1 MNFQSVVEDVKGR
14 VETISGHGQKVAE
27 ISIDSLKAAGDVV
40 VGGYK
45 SLLTENTT
53 AAKEIYSAA
62 VTSFEKAKTDGLKAI
77 AADPIS
83 YLPATDTL
91 TAPFSQTVTVVS
103 RTGEELYKV
112 VKTGVETIQA
122 QLTGKSPIVAKATK
136 VAKSTT
142 KKATAT
148 VKKVVKAAEK
158 AAE

>member
-27 ISIDSLKAAGDVV
+27 ISIDSLKQVGDVV

-45 SLLTENTT
+45 SLVTENTT

-62 VTSFEKAKTDGLKAI
+62 VSSFEKAKTDGLKAI

-91 TAPFSQTVTVVS
+91 VAPFNQTVTVVS

-122 QLTGKSPIVAKATK
+122 QLTGKSPAAKVAKA
-136 VAKSTT
+136 AKSTT
-142 KKATAT
+142 KKAAAT
-148 VKKVVKAAEK
+148 VKKAVKAAQ
-158 AAE
+158 

>member
-1 MNFQSVVEDVKGR
+1 MNLQSVVEEVKGR
-14 VETISGHGQKVAE
+14 VETISGQGQKVAE
-27 ISIDSLKAAGDVV
+27 ISIDSLKQAGDVV

-45 SLLTENTT
+45 SLVSDNTA

-62 VTSFEKAKTDGLKAI
+62 VSSFEKAKTDGLKAI

-83 YLPATDTL
+83 YLPATGTL

-122 QLTGKSPIVAKATK
+122 QLTGKTTVAKVAKA
-136 VAKSTT
+136 AKSTT
-142 KKATAT
+142 KKAAST
-148 VKKVVKAAEK
+148 VKKAAKAAQ
-158 AAE
+158 

>member
-27 ISIDSLKAAGDVV
+27 ISIDSLKQVGDVV

-62 VTSFEKAKTDGLKAI
+62 VSSFEKAKTDGLKAI

-122 QLTGKSPIVAKATK
+122 QLTGKPAVVAKAEK
-136 VAKSTT
+136 AVKATT
-142 KKATAT
+142 KKAAAS
-148 VKKVVKAAEK
+148 VKKATAKVAK
-158 AAE
+158 

>member
-1 MNFQSVVEDVKGR
+1 MSLQSVVEDVKGR
-14 VETISGHGQKVAE
+14 VETLSGHGQKVAE
-27 ISIDSLKAAGDVV
+27 ISIDSLKQAGDVV

-45 SLLTENTT
+45 SLVSDNTA

-62 VTSFEKAKTDGLKAI
+62 VSSFEKAKTDGLKAV

-83 YLPATDTL
+83 YLPTTDTL

-122 QLTGKSPIVAKATK
+122 QLTGKPAVVAKAEK
-136 VAKSTT
+136 AVKATT
-142 KKATAT
+142 KKAAAS
-148 VKKVVKAAEK
+148 VKKATAKVAK
-158 AAE
+158 

>member
-1 MNFQSVVEDVKGR
+1 MSLQSVVEDVKGR

-27 ISIDSLKAAGDVV
+27 ISIDSLKQAGDVV

-45 SLLTENTT
+45 SLVSDNTA

-62 VTSFEKAKTDGLKAI
+62 VTSFEKAKTDGLKAV

-83 YLPATDTL
+83 YLPTTDTL

-122 QLTGKSPIVAKATK
+122 QLTGKPVVLAKAEK
-136 VAKSTT
+136 AVKSTT
-142 KKATAT
+142 KKAAAS
-148 VKKVVKAAEK
+148 VKKATAKVAK
-158 AAE
+158 

>member
-1 MNFQSVVEDVKGR
+1 MNLQSVVEDVKGR
-14 VETISGHGQKVAE
+14 VETISGQGQKVAE
-27 ISIDSLKAAGDVV
+27 ISIDSLKQAGDVV

-45 SLLTENTT
+45 SLVSENTT
-53 AAKEIYSAA
+53 AAKGIYSAA

-83 YLPATDTL
+83 YLPATGTL

-122 QLTGKSPIVAKATK
+122 QLTGKSPAAKVAKA
-136 VAKSTT
+136 AKSTT
-142 KKATAT
+142 KKVASTA
-148 VKKVVKAAEK
+148 KKAAK
-158 AAE
+158 AAQ

>member
-1 MNFQSVVEDVKGR
+1 MNLQSVVEDVKGR
-14 VETISGHGQKVAE
+14 VESISGQGQKVAE

-45 SLLTENTT
+45 ALVSENTT

-62 VTSFEKAKTDGLKAI
+62 VSSFEKAKSDGLKAV

-83 YLPATDTL
+83 YLPATGTL

-122 QLTGKSPIVAKATK
+122 QLTGKSPVAKVAKA
-136 VAKSTT
+136 AKATT
-142 KKATAT
+142 KKTAAT
-148 VKKVVKAAEK
+148 VKKAAAKLEK
-158 AAE
+158 

>member
-27 ISIDSLKAAGDVV
+27 ISIDSLKQAGDVV
-40 VGGYK
+40 VGGFQ
-45 SLLTENTT
+45 SLVNDNTA

-62 VTSFEKAKTDGLKAI
+62 VSSFEKAKTDGLKAI

-122 QLTGKSPIVAKATK
+122 QLTGKSPVAKVAKA
-136 VAKSTT
+136 AKSTT
-142 KKATAT
+142 KKASAT
-148 VKKVVKAAEK
+148 VKKAVKAAQ
-158 AAE
+158 

>member
-1 MNFQSVVEDVKGR
+1 MNLQSVVEDVKGR
-14 VETISGHGQKVAE
+14 VESISGQGQKVAE
-27 ISIDSLKAAGDVV
+27 ISIDSLKQAGDVV

-45 SLLTENTT
+45 SLVSENTT

-62 VTSFEKAKTDGLKAI
+62 VSSFEKAKTDGLKAV

-83 YLPATDTL
+83 YLPTTGTL

-122 QLTGKSPIVAKATK
+122 QLTGKPVLAKKAEK
-136 VAKSTT
+136 AVKSTT
-142 KKATAT
+142 KKAVST
-148 VKKVVKAAEK
+148 VKKAAAK
-158 AAE
+158 LDK

>member
-27 ISIDSLKAAGDVV
+27 ISIDSLKQVGDVV

-45 SLLTENTT
+45 SLVTENTT

-62 VTSFEKAKTDGLKAI
+62 VSSFEKAKTDGLKAI

-91 TAPFSQTVTVVS
+91 VAPFNQTVTVVS

-122 QLTGKSPIVAKATK
+122 QLTGKSPVAKVTK
-136 VAKSTT
+136 AAKSTT
-142 KKATAT
+142 KKAAAT
-148 VKKVVKAAEK
+148 VKKAVKAAQ
-158 AAE
+158 

>member
-27 ISIDSLKAAGDVV
+27 ISIDSLKQAGDVV
-40 VGGYK
+40 VNGVQTLV
-45 SLLTENTT
+45 SENTT

-62 VTSFEKAKTDGLKAI
+62 VSSFEKAKTDGLKAI

-83 YLPATDTL
+83 YLPTTNTL

-136 VAKSTT
+136 AAKSTS
-142 KKATAT
+142 KKAAAT
-148 VKKVVKAAEK
+148 VKKAVKAAEK

>member
-1 MNFQSVVEDVKGR
+1 MNLQSVVEDVKGR
-14 VETISGHGQKVAE
+14 VESISGQGQKVAE
-27 ISIDSLKAAGDVV
+27 ISIDSLKQAGDVV

-45 SLLTENTT
+45 SLVSENTT

-62 VTSFEKAKTDGLKAI
+62 VSSFEKAKTDGLKAV

-83 YLPATDTL
+83 YLPATGTL

-122 QLTGKSPIVAKATK
+122 QLTGKSPIVAKVSKA
-136 VAKSTT
+136 AKSTT

-148 VKKVVKAAEK
+148 VKKAAAK
-158 AAE
+158 LDK

>member
-14 VETISGHGQKVAE
+14 VETLSGHSQKVAE
-27 ISIDSLKAAGDVV
+27 ISIESLKQAGDVV

-45 SLLTENTT
+45 SLLNENTT

-62 VTSFEKAKTDGLKAI
+62 VSSFEKAKTDGLKAI

-91 TAPFSQTVTVVS
+91 VAPFSQTVTVVS

-122 QLTGKSPIVAKATK
+122 QLTGKSPAAKVAKA
-136 VAKSTT
+136 AKATT
-142 KKATAT
+142 KKAAAT
-148 VKKVVKAAEK
+148 VKKAVKAAEK

>member
-1 MNFQSVVEDVKGR
+1 MSLQSVVEDVKGR
-14 VETISGHGQKVAE
+14 VETLSGHGQKVAE
-27 ISIDSLKAAGDVV
+27 ISIDSLKQAGDVV

-45 SLLTENTT
+45 SLVSDNTA

-62 VTSFEKAKTDGLKAI
+62 VSSFEKAKTDGLKAV

-83 YLPATDTL
+83 YLPTTDTL

-122 QLTGKSPIVAKATK
+122 QLTGKPAVVAKAEK
-136 VAKSTT
+136 AVKATT
-142 KKATAT
+142 KKATAS
-148 VKKVVKAAEK
+148 VKKATAKVAK
-158 AAE
+158 

>member
-27 ISIDSLKAAGDVV
+27 ISIDSLKQVGDVV

-45 SLLTENTT
+45 SLVTENTT

-62 VTSFEKAKTDGLKAI
+62 VSSFEKAKTDGLKAI

-91 TAPFSQTVTVVS
+91 VAPFSQTVTVVS

-122 QLTGKSPIVAKATK
+122 QLTGKSPAAKVAKA
-136 VAKSTT
+136 AKTTT
-142 KKATAT
+142 KKAAAT
-148 VKKVVKAAEK
+148 VKKAVKAAQ
-158 AAE
+158 

>member
-1 MNFQSVVEDVKGR
+1 MSLQSVVEDVKGR
-14 VETISGHGQKVAE
+14 VETLSGHGQKVAE
-27 ISIDSLKAAGDVV
+27 ISIDSLKQAGDVV

-45 SLLTENTT
+45 SLVSDNTA

-62 VTSFEKAKTDGLKAI
+62 VSSFEKAKTDGLKAV

-83 YLPATDTL
+83 YLPTTDML

-122 QLTGKSPIVAKATK
+122 QLTGKPAVVAKAEK
-136 VAKSTT
+136 AVKATT
-142 KKATAT
+142 KKAAAS
-148 VKKVVKAAEK
+148 VKKATAKVAK
-158 AAE
+158 

>member
-1 MNFQSVVEDVKGR
+1 MSLQSVVEDVKGR
-14 VETISGHGQKVAE
+14 VETLSGHGQKVAE
-27 ISIDSLKAAGDVV
+27 ISIDSLKQAGDVV

-45 SLLTENTT
+45 SLVSDNTA

-62 VTSFEKAKTDGLKAI
+62 VSSFEKAKTDGLKAV

-83 YLPATDTL
+83 YLPTTDTL

-122 QLTGKSPIVAKATK
+122 QLTGKPAVVAKAEKAVKAMTK
-136 VAKSTT
+136 KAAASV
-142 KKATAT
+142 KKATA
-148 VKKVVKAAEK
+148 KVAK
-158 AAE
+158 

>member
-1 MNFQSVVEDVKGR
+1 MNLQSVVEEVKGR
-14 VETISGHGQKVAE
+14 VETISGQGQRVAE
-27 ISIDSLKAAGDVV
+27 ISIDSLKQAGDVV

-45 SLLTENTT
+45 SLVSDNTA

-62 VTSFEKAKTDGLKAI
+62 VSSFEKAKTDGLKAI

-122 QLTGKSPIVAKATK
+122 QLTGKTTVAKVAKA
-136 VAKSTT
+136 AKSTT
-142 KKATAT
+142 KKAAST
-148 VKKVVKAAEK
+148 VKKAAKAAQ
-158 AAE
+158 

>member
-27 ISIDSLKAAGDVV
+27 ISIDSLKQVGDVV

-45 SLLTENTT
+45 SLVTENTT

-62 VTSFEKAKTDGLKAI
+62 VSSFEKAKTDGLKAI

-91 TAPFSQTVTVVS
+91 VAPFNQTVTVVS

-122 QLTGKSPIVAKATK
+122 QLTGKSPVAKVAKA
-136 VAKSTT
+136 AKSTT
-142 KKATAT
+142 KKAAAT
-148 VKKVVKAAEK
+148 VKKAVKAAQ
-158 AAE
+158 

>member
-1 MNFQSVVEDVKGR
+1 MNLQSVVEEVKGR
-14 VETISGHGQKVAE
+14 VETISGQGQKVAE
-27 ISIDSLKAAGDVV
+27 ISIDSLKQAGEVV

-45 SLLTENTT
+45 SLVSDNTA

-62 VTSFEKAKTDGLKAI
+62 VSSFEKAKTDGLKAI

-83 YLPATDTL
+83 YLPATGTL

-122 QLTGKSPIVAKATK
+122 QLTGKTTVAKVAKA
-136 VAKSTT
+136 AKSTT
-142 KKATAT
+142 KKAAST
-148 VKKVVKAAEK
+148 VKKAAKAAQ
-158 AAE
+158 

>member
-1 MNFQSVVEDVKGR
+1 MSLQSVVEDVKGR
-14 VETISGHGQKVAE
+14 VETLSGHGQKVAE
-27 ISIDSLKAAGDVV
+27 ISIDSLKQAGDVV

-45 SLLTENTT
+45 SLVSDNMA

-62 VTSFEKAKTDGLKAI
+62 VSSFEKAKTDGLKAV

-83 YLPATDTL
+83 YLPTTDTL

-122 QLTGKSPIVAKATK
+122 QLTGKPAVVAKAEK
-136 VAKSTT
+136 AVKATT
-142 KKATAT
+142 KKAAAS
-148 VKKVVKAAEK
+148 VKKATAKVAK
-158 AAE
+158 

>member
-27 ISIDSLKAAGDVV
+27 ISFDSLKQASDVV
-40 VGGYK
+40 VGGFQ
-45 SLLTENTT
+45 SLLNDNTA
-53 AAKEIYSAA
+53 AAKEIVSAA
-62 VTSFEKAKTDGLKAI
+62 VSSFEKAKTDGLKAI

-91 TAPFSQTVTVVS
+91 TAPFTQTVTVVS

-122 QLTGKSPIVAKATK
+122 QLTGKPAVVAKVAKA
-136 VAKSTT
+136 AKSTA
-142 KKATAT
+142 KKASSTA
-148 VKKVVKAAEK
+148 KKAAK
-158 AAE
+158 SVAAAAE